1 MISYK
6 QHTQLSEEFLIQK
19 LEEFLLEDIPNG
31 DKTSIGTVFKDAKI
45 GAEIQAVENM
55 TFSGGPIIEAIFKN
69 IAEVDLNISEGEFVK
84 SSEIIGCITGNA
96 IDILSRE
103 RVMLNLIQRMSG
115 IATNV
120 KSFTELANPFN
131 VWILDTRKT
140 TPGLRQFEKYAVT
153 CGGGRNHRYCLSDG
167 VLIKDNHLEAAGGV
181 IPAIQMI
188 KNQNFGLP
196 IELEVDFLEQIQEA
210 LTIGVD
216 GFLLDNMSPTETI
229 DAVDLIRNSE
239 NGNDIFIEASG
250 GMDYEKFQ
258 NYLNTGIN
266 AISIGG
272 LTHSV
277 KSSDIRLEFK
287 AV

>member
-6 QHTQLSEEFLIQK
+6 QHTDLSEEFIIRK
-19 LEEFLLEDIPNG
+19 LNEFLEEDIPEG
-31 DKTSIGTVFKDAKI
+31 DKTSIGTVPKDAEI
-45 GAEIQAVENM
+45 IAEIQAVGNM
-55 TFSGGPIIEAIFKN
+55 VFSGGPIINAMFKN
-69 IAEVDLNISEGEFVK
+69 LAKVDKLIKDGAEVNAGDVIAK
-84 SSEIIGCITGNA
+84 IRGNA
-96 IDILSRE
+96 IEILSRE

-120 KSFTELANPFN
+120 QKFTKLANPHN

-153 CGGGRNHRYCLSDG
+153 CGGGRNHRFCLSDG
-167 VLIKDNHLEAAGGV
+167 ILIKDNHLEAAGGV
-181 IPAIQMI
+181 KPAIEMI
-188 KNQNFGLP
+188 KNKNFNLP
-196 IELEVDFLEQIQEA
+196 IELEVDYLEQISEA
-210 LTIGVD
+210 LEIGVD
-216 GFLLDNMSPTETI
+216 GFLLDNMTPEETI
-229 DAVDLIRNSE
+229 EAVEIIRNSL

-258 NYLNTGIN
+258 DYLETGIN

-287 AV
+287 TI